1 MAARKKDT
9 PNVSEYTQI
18 GNVRSSRIGL
28 GTWAMGGVQW
38 GGADDD
44 ESVRTIQAALDL
56 GITLIDTAPAYGFGH
71 SESVIGRAIAE
82 RGRRDEVVLATK
94 VGLEQRGQSLFR
106 NSTRKQIFEE
116 IELSLRRLRTD
127 YIDLYQ
133 VHWPDLVTPFE
144 ETAKALLDLQQA
156 GKIRAIGVSNYSIEA
171 MERFRRVA
179 PLASAQPPLNLFERQ
194 AQQDILPWCQENAVA
209 TLTYGALCRGLLSGA
224 INQNTKFK
232 GDDLR
237 KTDPKFRPPRFEH
250 YLRAVNLLERYAR
263 ERYGKSVLVLAVR
276 WVLDQPGVSVALWG
290 ATHPSE
296 LDPLNDIIGWHLDG
310 KAGAH
315 IDEVLTQTIKEP
327 VGPEFMAPPE
337 HPPDKGTAAGA

>member
-1 MAARKKDT
+1 MSVKKKDT
-9 PNVSEYTQI
+9 SSGSPTVAESTRI
-18 GNVRSSRIGL
+18 GDIRSSRIGL
-28 GTWAMGGVQW
+28 GTWAMGGFQW

-44 ESVRTIQAALDL
+44 ESVRTIHAALDL

-82 RGRRDEVVLATK
+82 RGRRDQVVLATK
-94 VGLEQRGQSLFR
+94 AGLEQRGESLFR
-106 NSTRKQIFEE
+106 NSTRKQIFKE
-116 IELSLRRLRTD
+116 IEVSLGRLRTD

-133 VHWPDLVTPFE
+133 VHWPDLVTPYE
-144 ETAKALLDLQQA
+144 EAAKALVDLQQA

-171 MERFRRVA
+171 MEQFRRVA
-179 PLASAQPPLNLFERQ
+179 PLASAQPPLNLFERN
-194 AQQDILPWCQENAVA
+194 AQQDILPWCRNNAVA

-237 KTDPKFRPPRFEH
+237 KTDPKFQPPRFAQ
-250 YLRAVNLLERYAR
+250 YLKAVNLLERYAR

-290 ATHPSE
+290 AAHPSE
-296 LDPLNDIIGWHLDG
+296 LDPLNDILGWHLDDQ
-310 KAGAH
+310 ARAH
-315 IDEVLTQTIKEP
+315 IDEVLAQSIKDP

-337 HPPDKGTAAGA
+337 HAPDMAA

>member
-1 MAARKKDT
+1 MAVRTKGT
-9 PNVSEYTQI
+9 PSSSPTVSEHTQI
-18 GNVRSSRIGL
+18 AEIRSSRIGL
-28 GTWAMGGVQW
+28 GTWAMGGFQW

-44 ESVRTIQAALDL
+44 ESVRTIQAALDR

-82 RGRRDEVVLATK
+82 RGHRDQVVLATK
-94 VGLEQRGQSLFR
+94 AGLEQRGESLFR

-116 IELSLRRLRTD
+116 VELSLRRLRTD

-133 VHWPDLVTPFE
+133 IHWPDLFTPYE
-144 ETAKALLDLQQA
+144 DTAKAMVDLQQA

-171 MERFRRVA
+171 MERFRRAA

-194 AQQDILPWCQENAVA
+194 AQREILPWCQKNAVA

-224 INQNTKFK
+224 IHQNTKFK

-237 KTDPKFRPPRFEH
+237 KTDPKFQPPRFEH
-250 YLRAVNLLERYAR
+250 YLKAANLLEKYAR
-263 ERYGKSVLVLAVR
+263 ERYGKSLLVLAVR

-290 ATHPSE
+290 ASHPSE
-296 LDPLNDIIGWHLDG
+296 LDPLNDILGWHLDDE
-310 KAGAH
+310 ARAH
-315 IDEVLTQTIKEP
+315 IDEVLAQSIKHP

-337 HPPDKGTAAGA
+337 HAPDAAA

>member
-1 MAARKKDT
+1 MAVTRKDAHSSS
-9 PNVSEYTQI
+9 PNPREYTNI
-18 GNVRSSRIGL
+18 GGIRSSRIGL
-28 GTWAMGGVQW
+28 GTWAMGGFQW
-38 GGADDD
+38 GGANDNQ
-44 ESVRTIQAALDL
+44 SVRTIHAALDR

-71 SESVIGRAIAE
+71 SEAVIGRALAE
-82 RGRRDEVVLATK
+82 RGRRGEVVLATK
-94 VGLEQRGQSLFR
+94 LGLEQRGESLFR
-106 NSTRKQIFEE
+106 NSTRKQINGEV
-116 IELSLRRLRTD
+116 ELSLRRLRTD

-133 VHWPDLVTPFE
+133 VHWPDLVTPYE
-144 ETAKALLDLQQA
+144 ETAQALLDLQET

-179 PLASAQPPLNLFERQ
+179 PLASAQPPLNLFERE
-194 AQQDILPWCQENAVA
+194 AQRDILPWCRENRVA

-237 KTDPKFRPPRFEH
+237 KTDPKFQPPRFEH
-250 YLRAVNLLERYAR
+250 YLTAVNLLERYAR

-290 ATHPSE
+290 ASHPSE
-296 LDPLNDIIGWHLDG
+296 LDPLNDILGWHLDDQ
-310 KAGAH
+310 ADAH
-315 IDEVLTQTIKEP
+315 IDEVLAQSIKKP

-337 HPPDKGTAAGA
+337 HAPEAAA